1 MIKTCII
8 ILGMHRSGTSVVTG
22 SVGLA
27 GADLGPNLHGEVFYN
42 PKGLFEDSKLN
53 LLNLKYLYR
62 HQSGWYRPFRYKPSE
77 VQDSKMIA
85 KLGDLFHSFS
95 GEVIAI
101 KDPRIALLL
110 PLYQE
115 ALARQQI
122 KPVYVVLL
130 RNHHHIAHSLWKRD
144 RMPLIYA
151 YALTRFYYRQ
161 IRRFLSDGKSASVNL
176 EFNQFLKQPADAI
189 RLVFETAG
197 LTVSPDFES
206 KIGQLVSQDL
216 NHGGTEPVSLREKM
230 LAALSV
236 PLLYLLL
243 LVPWLKLDTVF
254 TRDIITHDFD
264 FGNYNK
270 KHT

>member
-1 MIKTCII
+1 MIKICFL

-62 HQSGWYRPFRYKPSE
+62 RQSGWYLPFRYQPSE

-85 KLGDLFHSFS
+85 KLGDLFNGFS
-95 GEVIAI
+95 GQVMAI
-101 KDPRIALLL
+101 KDPRIVLLL
-110 PLYQE
+110 PLYHE
-115 ALARQQI
+115 ALTRQQI
-122 KPVYVVLL
+122 KPVYVVLS
-130 RNHHHIAHSLWKRD
+130 RNHHHIARSLWKRD

-151 YALTRFYYRQ
+151 HALTRFYNRQ
-161 IRRFLSDGKSASVNL
+161 IRTFLSDKKPASVNL
-176 EFNQFLKQPADAI
+176 DFNQFLMNPADSI

-197 LTVSPDFES
+197 LTVSPDFEN

-216 NHGGTEPVSLREKM
+216 NHGGTEPISIRERL
-230 LAALSV
+230 LAIFSV
-236 PLLYLLL
+236 PLLTLLL
-243 LVPWLKLDTVF
+243 MAPWLKLDTFF

-264 FGNYNK
+264 FDNYNK
-270 KHT
+270 KHP